1 MIVETYQNM
10 LVLRTLK
17 SGEVYRPLPSVT
29 MGRAYRCLT
38 DMLGMNCELSLIHIS
53 EPTSH

>member
-38 DMLGMNCELSLIHIS
+38 DMLGMNCE
-53 EPTSH
+53 